1 MIVENLMVDQSPMT
15 DPSGAKGP
23 PRRPSLLRML
33 VQGIVAAA
41 AVTAVF
47 TLIWPRVDPVRYL
60 PPGIFLVGI
69 NLAGEWLYRWRNDDP
84 DV

>member
-1 MIVENLMVDQSPMT
+1 MVGNLMTDQSPMT

-23 PRRPSLLRML
+23 ARRPSLLRKL
-33 VQGIVAAA
+33 VQGIVAVV

-60 PPGIFLVGI
+60 LLGIFLVGI
-69 NLAGEWLYRWRNDDP
+69 NVAGEWLYRWRNDDP